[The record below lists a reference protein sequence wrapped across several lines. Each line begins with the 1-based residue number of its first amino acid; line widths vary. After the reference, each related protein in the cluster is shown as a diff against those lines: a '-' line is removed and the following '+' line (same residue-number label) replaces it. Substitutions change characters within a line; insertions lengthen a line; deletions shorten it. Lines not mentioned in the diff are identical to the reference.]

1 MLTVKE
7 LREKIKDLPDD
18 TVVSI
23 YVGGPDSQNW
33 IANKI
38 EIYDGLL
45 VPRKKVRHRIEGG
58 YTININDIDLED
70 FGGKY
75 TKAHCVNISIF

>member
-7 LREKIKDLPDD
+7 LREKIKALPDD

-33 IANKI
+33 IANKV
-38 EIYDGLL
+38 EIYDGLV

-58 YTININDIDLED
+58 YTIDVNGINLED

-75 TKAHCVNISIF
+75 AKAHCLNISIF